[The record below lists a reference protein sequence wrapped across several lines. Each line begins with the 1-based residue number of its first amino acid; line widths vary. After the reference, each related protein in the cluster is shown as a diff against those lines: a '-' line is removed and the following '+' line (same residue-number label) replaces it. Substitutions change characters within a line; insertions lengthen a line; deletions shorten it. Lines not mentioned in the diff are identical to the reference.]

1 MALEFIQEYVEIL
14 DSYFGNVCLISFQ
27 FGFALSI
34 SRDRQVCELDLIF
47 NFDKAYYVLN
57 ELCVGGRVVE
67 TNKRE
72 MLRVCS
78 AQDKTEEEAKKT
90 TVNSALSALGF

>member
-14 DSYFGNVCLISFQ
+14 DSYFGNVRVCSLTFPHV
-27 FGFALSI
+27 
-34 SRDRQVCELDLIF
+34 QVCELDLIF

-57 ELCVGGRVVE
+57 ELCIGGRVVE

-78 AQDKTEEEAKKT
+78 AQDKAEEEAKKPLT
-90 TVNSALSALGF
+90 GGALSALGF

>member
-1 MALEFIQEYVEIL
+1 M
-14 DSYFGNVCLISFQ
+14 
-27 FGFALSI
+27 
-34 SRDRQVCELDLIF
+34 
-47 NFDKAYYVLN
+47 
-57 ELCVGGRVVE
+57 E

-72 MLRVCS
+72 MLRVCA